1 MKLPTSLRRS
11 KDTPAQE
18 TERLLAS
25 TPSSELTTTAP
36 SGTTKTKTTRT
47 TTTASGIDKWSDM
60 LTAHDRAVLANYNN
74 NATSP
79 RSNATSPRRQVKD
92 EADQSI
98 QKFRDGEQ
106 VAALAALYVAQP
118 AVFAS

>member
-25 TPSSELTTTAP
+25 TPSSGLSTTSP
-36 SGTTKTKTTRT
+36 
-47 TTTASGIDKWSDM
+47 SGIDKWNDM
-60 LTAHDRAVLANYNN
+60 LTAEDGAILASLSSNN

-79 RSNATSPRRQVKD
+79 RASASPRRELKD
-92 EADQSI
+92 EADPSV
-98 QKFRDGEQ
+98 QKFRDSEQ
-106 VAALAALYVAQP
+106 VAALAALYVTHP
-118 AVFAS
+118 AVFA